1 MVRIGIL
8 GSVGSGKTFIA
19 NIFKELSFN
28 IFSADNEVANIY
40 KNNKIVNKKIAKFFK
55 LKLYKGKINKQDLR
69 DSLKKNPKK
78 FKFLNKTI
86 HPIVR
91 KRLAIFLSRFK
102 KNKVVVLDI
111 PLLVE
116 NKMLNFVD
124 ILVLVKTRS
133 NSFLSRIK
141 KRKNLDKQFLNILR
155 KQQASEKIKESYA
168 DFIIYNSSKN
178 KVKLQVKNIIDKILL
193 IND

>member
-28 IFSADNEVANIY
+28 IFSADNEVVNIY

-102 KNKVVVLDI
+102 KNKLVVLDI

>member
-1 MVRIGIL
+1 MVRVGIL

-28 IFSADNEVANIY
+28 IFSADNEVVNIY

-102 KNKVVVLDI
+102 KNKLVVLDI

>member
-1 MVRIGIL
+1 MVRVGIL
-8 GSVGSGKTFIA
+8 GSVGSGKTFVA

-40 KNNKIVNKKIAKFFK
+40 KNNKAVNKKIAKFFK
-55 LKLYKGKINKQDLR
+55 LKLYKGKINKRDLR

-102 KNKVVVLDI
+102 KNKLVVLDI

-141 KRKNLDKQFLNILR
+141 KRKNLDKKFLNILK
-155 KQQASEKIKESYA
+155 KQQTSEKIKETYA

-193 IND
+193 N

>member
-8 GSVGSGKTFIA
+8 GLVGSGKTFIA

-28 IFSADNEVANIY
+28 IFSADNEVVNIY

-78 FKFLNKTI
+78 FKFLNKII

-102 KNKVVVLDI
+102 KNKLVVLDI

-141 KRKNLDKQFLNILR
+141 KRKNLDKQFLNILK
-155 KQQASEKIKESYA
+155 KQQVSEKIKETYA

-193 IND
+193 N

>member
-1 MVRIGIL
+1 MVRVGIL
-8 GSVGSGKTFIA
+8 GSVGSGKTFVA

-40 KNNKIVNKKIAKFFK
+40 KNNKAVNKKIAKFFK

-91 KRLAIFLSRFK
+91 KRLSFFLSRFK
-102 KNKVVVLDI
+102 KNKLVVLDI

-141 KRKNLDKQFLNILR
+141 KRKNLDKKFLNILK
-155 KQQASEKIKESYA
+155 KQQVSEKIKETYA

-193 IND
+193 N

>member
-8 GSVGSGKTFIA
+8 GAVGSGKTFIA

-40 KNNKIVNKKIAKFFK
+40 KNNKAVNKKIAKFFK
-55 LKLYKGKINKQDLR
+55 LKLSKDKINKQDLR

-78 FKFLNKTI
+78 FKFLNKII

-91 KRLAIFLSRFK
+91 KRLDIFLSRFK
-102 KNKVVVLDI
+102 KNKLVVLDI

-133 NSFLSRIK
+133 NSFLNRIK
-141 KRKNLDKQFLNILR
+141 KRKNLDKQFLNILK
-155 KQQASEKIKESYA
+155 KQQASEKIKEGYA

-178 KVKLQVKNIIDKILL
+178 KVQLQVKNIIDKILL
-193 IND
+193 N

>member
-78 FKFLNKTI
+78 FKFLNKII

-91 KRLAIFLSRFK
+91 KRLDIFLSRFK
-102 KNKVVVLDI
+102 KNKLVVLDI

-141 KRKNLDKQFLNILR
+141 KRKNFDKQFLSILK
-155 KQQASEKIKESYA
+155 KQQASEKIKEGYA

-178 KVKLQVKNIIDKILL
+178 KVKLQVKNIIDKIIL
-193 IND
+193 N

>member
-102 KNKVVVLDI
+102 KNKLVVLDI

-141 KRKNLDKQFLNILR
+141 KRKNFDKQFLSILK

-193 IND
+193 N

>member
-1 MVRIGIL
+1 MVRVGIL

-40 KNNKIVNKKIAKFFK
+40 KNNKIINKKIAKFFK
-55 LKLYKGKINKQDLR
+55 LKLYKGKINKKDLM

-102 KNKVVVLDI
+102 KNKLVVLDI

-193 IND
+193 N

>member
-102 KNKVVVLDI
+102 KNKLVVLDI

-193 IND
+193 N

>member
-1 MVRIGIL
+1 MVRVGIL

-102 KNKVVVLDI
+102 KNKLVVLDI

-141 KRKNLDKQFLNILR
+141 KRKNLDKQFLNILK
-155 KQQASEKIKESYA
+155 KQQASEKTKESYA

-193 IND
+193 N

>member
-1 MVRIGIL
+1 MVRVGIL

-40 KNNKIVNKKIAKFFK
+40 KNDKVVNRKIAKFFK

-69 DSLKKNPKK
+69 DLLKKNPKK
-78 FKFLNKTI
+78 FKFLNKII

-91 KRLAIFLSRFK
+91 KRLALFLSRFK
-102 KNKVVVLDI
+102 KNKLVVLDI

-124 ILVLVKTRS
+124 IFILVKTKS
-133 NSFLSRIK
+133 NFFLSRIK
-141 KRKNLDKQFLNILR
+141 KRKNLDKKFLNILK

-178 KVKLQVKNIIDKILL
+178 KVKLQVKSILDKILL
-193 IND
+193 N

>member
-1 MVRIGIL
+1 MVRVGIL

-28 IFSADNEVANIY
+28 IFSADNEVVNIY

-91 KRLAIFLSRFK
+91 KKLAIFLSRFK
-102 KNKVVVLDI
+102 KNKLVVLDI

-141 KRKNLDKQFLNILR
+141 KRKNLDKQFLNILK
-155 KQQASEKIKESYA
+155 KQQASEKIKEINA

-193 IND
+193 N

>member
-1 MVRIGIL
+1 MVRVGIL

-40 KNNKIVNKKIAKFFK
+40 KNNKIVNRKIAKFFK
-55 LKLYKGKINKQDLR
+55 LKLYNGKINKQDLR

-78 FKFLNKTI
+78 FKFLNKII

-102 KNKVVVLDI
+102 KNKLVVLDI

-141 KRKNLDKQFLNILR
+141 KRKNLDKQFLNILK
-155 KQQASEKIKESYA
+155 KQQASEKIKETYA

-193 IND
+193 N

>member
-1 MVRIGIL
+1 MVRVGIL
-8 GSVGSGKTFIA
+8 GSVGSGKTFVA

-28 IFSADNEVANIY
+28 IFSADNVVANIY
-40 KNNKIVNKKIAKFFK
+40 KNNKAVNKKIAKFFK
-55 LKLYKGKINKQDLR
+55 LKLYKGKINKEDLR
-69 DSLKKNPKK
+69 YSLKKNPKK
-78 FKFLNKTI
+78 FKFLNKII
-86 HPIVR
+86 HPIVK
-91 KRLAIFLSRFK
+91 KRLSIFLSRFK
-102 KNKVVVLDI
+102 KNKLVVLDI

-141 KRKNLDKQFLNILR
+141 KRKNLDKQFLNILK

-168 DFIIYNSSKN
+168 DFIIYNSSKT

-193 IND
+193 N

>member
-1 MVRIGIL
+1 MVRVGIL
-8 GSVGSGKTFIA
+8 GSVGSGKSFVA
-19 NIFKELSFN
+19 NIFRELGFN

-40 KNNKIVNKKIAKFFK
+40 KNNKAVNKKIAKFFR

-69 DSLKKNPKK
+69 DSLKTNPNK
-78 FKFLNKTI
+78 FKFLNKII

-91 KRLAIFLSRFK
+91 KRLDIFLSRFK
-102 KNKVVVLDI
+102 KNKLVVLDI

-124 ILVLVKTRS
+124 IFVLVKTRS
-133 NSFLSRIK
+133 NSFLNRIK
-141 KRKNLDKQFLNILR
+141 KRKNLDKQFLNILK
-155 KQQASEKIKESYA
+155 KQQASEKIKEGYA

-178 KVKLQVKNIIDKILL
+178 KVQLQVKNIIDKILL
-193 IND
+193 N

>member
-1 MVRIGIL
+1 MVRVGIL

-28 IFSADNEVANIY
+28 IFSADNEVVNIY

-102 KNKVVVLDI
+102 KNKLVVLDI

-193 IND
+193 N

>member
-1 MVRIGIL
+1 MVRVGIL
-8 GSVGSGKTFIA
+8 GSVGSGKTFVA
-19 NIFKELSFN
+19 NIFEELSFN

-69 DSLKKNPKK
+69 DSLEKNPKK

-102 KNKVVVLDI
+102 KNKLVVLDI

-141 KRKNLDKQFLNILR
+141 KRKNLDKQFLNILK
-155 KQQASEKIKESYA
+155 KQQVSEKIKETYA

-193 IND
+193 N

>member
-1 MVRIGIL
+1 MVRVGIL

-102 KNKVVVLDI
+102 KNKLVVLDI

-124 ILVLVKTRS
+124 FLVLVKTRS
-133 NSFLSRIK
+133 NSFSSRIK
-141 KRKNLDKQFLNILR
+141 KRKNLDKQFLNILK
-155 KQQASEKIKESYA
+155 KQQASEKTKESYA

-193 IND
+193 N

>member
-1 MVRIGIL
+1 MVRVGIL

-19 NIFKELSFN
+19 NIFKELNFN
-28 IFSADNEVANIY
+28 IFSADNEVTNIY
-40 KNNKIVNKKIAKFFK
+40 KNNKIVNRKIAKFFK
-55 LKLYKGKINKQDLR
+55 LKLYSGKINKQDLR

-78 FKFLNKTI
+78 FKFLNKII

-91 KRLAIFLSRFK
+91 KRLALFLSRFK
-102 KNKVVVLDI
+102 KNKLVVLDI

-124 ILVLVKTRS
+124 IFILVKTKS

-141 KRKNLDKQFLNILR
+141 KRKNLDKKFLNILK

-178 KVKLQVKNIIDKILL
+178 KVKLQVKSILDKILL
-193 IND
+193 N

>member
-1 MVRIGIL
+1 MVRVGIL

-19 NIFKELSFN
+19 NIFKEHSFN

-102 KNKVVVLDI
+102 KNKLVVLDI

-141 KRKNLDKQFLNILR
+141 KRKNLDKQFLNILK
-155 KQQASEKIKESYA
+155 KQQESEKIKETYA

-193 IND
+193 N

>member
-1 MVRIGIL
+1 
-8 GSVGSGKTFIA
+8 
-19 NIFKELSFN
+19 
-28 IFSADNEVANIY
+28 
-40 KNNKIVNKKIAKFFK
+40 
-55 LKLYKGKINKQDLR
+55 
-69 DSLKKNPKK
+69 
-78 FKFLNKTI
+78 LNKTI

-102 KNKVVVLDI
+102 KNKLVVLDI

-141 KRKNLDKQFLNILR
+141 KRKNLDKQFLNILK
-155 KQQASEKIKESYA
+155 KQQVSEKIKETYA

-193 IND
+193 N